1 MKPPKYFYFRVK
13 TGIDKIEL
21 EDASDA
27 DVVEVVRCK
36 DCKYMPTGTGGNEL
50 EWPFNEYPD
59 RNPCPLKCEDAW
71 YSHKPDIYFYCA
83 YGRKR
88 EDTVCTK

>member
-13 TGIDKIEL
+13 SDIDGITL
-21 EDASDA
+21 EDASDV
-27 DVVEVVRCK
+27 DVAEVVRCK
-36 DCKYMPTGTGGNEL
+36 DCKYMPTGTDGNEL

>member
-1 MKPPKYFYFRVK
+1 MYPPKYFYFRLRAGMGK
-13 TGIDKIEL
+13 LKL
-21 EDASDA
+21 EDASDV

-36 DCKYMPTGTGGNEL
+36 DCKYMPTGTDGYEL

-59 RNPCPLKCEDAW
+59 RNTCPLKCEDSW
-71 YSHKPDIYFYCA
+71 YSHKPDIDFYCA

>member
-36 DCKYMPTGTGGNEL
+36 DCKYMPTGTDGNEL

-59 RNPCPLKCEDAW
+59 RNPCPFKCEDAW
-71 YSHKPDIYFYCA
+71 YSHKPNMDFCCA
-83 YGRKR
+83 YGKR
-88 EDTVCTK
+88 G